1 DFSAQINASLQAS
14 DGSFLIELPTLGLA
28 PSYVGLEGR
37 FFQSGPVSN
46 PAFDGN
52 DSFPI
57 GAQSLLVP
65 NDPTSAMW
73 SFPQTYVNQHTM
85 VMSPKGDISLV
96 LNSAGFQMPFDI
108 HHAIVTMAMAP
119 DRSGAVD
126 GMIAGVLDTE
136 EHITVLQQIAG
147 TFDPALCSGTTF
159 DSLAAQIRQ
168 ASDILS
174 DGTQDPTQTCN
185 GISIGIGFTATAV
198 QLSGITP
205 APTPPPD
212 PCP

>member
-1 DFSAQINASLQAS
+1 MTPTHTAVALALLAGAAAIQCPDASWFAFEDKCYSAQAPASTHAGCATICGGSNASLVHIESQ
-14 DGSFLIELPTLGLA
+14 DENDFVRFLA
-28 PSYVGLEGR
+28 DDNSW
-37 FFQSGPVSN
+37 
-46 PAFDGN
+46 
-52 DSFPI
+52 I
-57 GAQSLLVP
+57 G
-65 NDPTSAMW
+65 
-73 SFPQTYVNQHTM
+73 YYK